1 MICKTIPFGQVR
13 VTSCVPTLPALR
25 YLNCITMVGWH
36 NCNSAYRTEYKD
48 GIHELFVIYTVKGAG
63 TLETEK
69 GSFALCPDSLIFV
82 PPHTPMKYFTDKQ
95 VGFWEFYWVDLT
107 GERILSLA
115 ERLCRDGYGYLRELS
130 SCERIFEEL
139 LAEPFSE
146 VKGSA
151 LIGDLFDKVISEA
164 VFEERLSAANQIL
177 KYLSEHYA
185 ERVDLRHMSEL
196 FYFSQNQIIRIV
208 RNRTGY
214 TPHEYLTRL
223 RLTKACELLQYTA
236 MPVGEIGRVIGY
248 GNNSHFSAAFRRLY
262 GISPAE
268 YRSRFSEQR

>member
-107 GERILSLA
+107 GERIPLWRRGCVGMGMVICGNCPPVSA
-115 ERLCRDGYGYLRELS
+115 FLRS
-130 SCERIFEEL
+130 F
-139 LAEPFSE
+139 
-146 VKGSA
+146 
-151 LIGDLFDKVISEA
+151 
-164 VFEERLSAANQIL
+164 
-177 KYLSEHYA
+177 
-185 ERVDLRHMSEL
+185 
-196 FYFSQNQIIRIV
+196 
-208 RNRTGY
+208 
-214 TPHEYLTRL
+214 
-223 RLTKACELLQYTA
+223 
-236 MPVGEIGRVIGY
+236 
-248 GNNSHFSAAFRRLY
+248 
-262 GISPAE
+262 
-268 YRSRFSEQR
+268 